1 MLFFIYYFFC
11 FSFAIAAIAVVVFG
25 GGVDSVFGVNER
37 IFDCVYECIGY
48 LIDDDNDKL
57 LNVFFCW
64 WKCCFWGCKCC
75 IDAYLMMMI
84 HCALGCD

>member
-1 MLFFIYYFFC
+1 MAF
-11 FSFAIAAIAVVVFG
+11 AIAVVVVVFV

-37 IFDCVYECIGY
+37 IFDSVYECIGY

-57 LNVFFCW
+57 LNVFFCG
-64 WKCCFWGCKCC
+64 WKCCFWWCKCC
-75 IDAYLMMMI
+75 IDAYLMMMF

>member
-1 MLFFIYYFFC
+1 MIDVVFYLLFFVWHLVLLLLLLLFF
-11 FSFAIAAIAVVVFG
+11 

-57 LNVFFCW
+57 LNVFFLLVEVL
-64 WKCCFWGCKCC
+64 F
-75 IDAYLMMMI
+75 
-84 HCALGCD
+84 LGV

>member
-11 FSFAIAAIAVVVFG
+11 LAFAIAVVVVVFV

-37 IFDCVYECIGY
+37 IFDSVYECIGY

-57 LNVFFCW
+57 LNVFFLW
-64 WKCCFWGCKCC
+64 VEVLF
-75 IDAYLMMMI
+75 LVV
-84 HCALGCD
+84 

>member
-1 MLFFIYYFFC
+1 MLLLLLLLLLLLFF
-11 FSFAIAAIAVVVFG
+11 

-57 LNVFFCW
+57 LNVFF
-64 WKCCFWGCKCC
+64 F
-75 IDAYLMMMI
+75 L
-84 HCALGCD
+84 LVEVLFLVV

>member
-1 MLFFIYYFFC
+1 MAFG
-11 FSFAIAAIAVVVFG
+11 IAAAVAVVVVVF